1 MKKIIKFQ
9 IIWNKNDSLL
19 AVSFFMKMEIGRCPQ
34 NGKILFFKFENL
46 TSFNNYNEG
55 KILKSYSSKIELET
69 NSCIKFF
76 DSHPSISNIFNAG
89 SFNGEIYINL
99 CNNDYGK
106 DLIEFLLLLIL
117 VIIKNVLFL
126 LNLLK

>member
-1 MKKIIKFQ
+1 
-9 IIWNKNDSLL
+9 
-19 AVSFFMKMEIGRCPQ
+19 MKMEIGPCPH

-46 TSFNNYNEG
+46 TSFNNDNEG

-76 DSHPSISNIFNAG
+76 DYNPSISNIFNAG

-99 CNNDYGK
+99 GNNDYGK